1 LLRATGEPTVKFA
14 EQRPTDNTA
23 IFVYDG
29 GIHQGTGTRKMRKF
43 VIVALMIALL
53 PVSAYAQKDKG
64 PLTARTE
71 KEMKDDKEIDK
82 AYQDTMKRTKDN
94 GQASR
99 SDPWQ
104 TIRPPGT
111 DNTKR

>member
-1 LLRATGEPTVKFA
+1 MI
-14 EQRPTDNTA
+14 EQF
-23 IFVYDG
+23 IK
-29 GIHQGTGTRKMRKF
+29 GTGTRNMKKL
-43 VIVALMIALL
+43 VIVAMMIALF
-53 PVSAYAQKDKG
+53 PVSAYAQRDKG

-71 KEMKDDKEIDK
+71 KETRDDKEIDR
-82 AYQDTMKRTKDN
+82 AYRETMKRTGGN
-94 GQASR
+94 GQAAK

>member
-1 LLRATGEPTVKFA
+1 
-14 EQRPTDNTA
+14 
-23 IFVYDG
+23 
-29 GIHQGTGTRKMRKF
+29 MRKF
-43 VIVALMIALL
+43 VIAALMIALL

-71 KEMKDDKEIDK
+71 KEMKDDKEIDR
-82 AYQDTMKRTKDN
+82 AYRETIRRTGGSGPAAK
-94 GQASR
+94 

-111 DNTKR
+111 DSTKR